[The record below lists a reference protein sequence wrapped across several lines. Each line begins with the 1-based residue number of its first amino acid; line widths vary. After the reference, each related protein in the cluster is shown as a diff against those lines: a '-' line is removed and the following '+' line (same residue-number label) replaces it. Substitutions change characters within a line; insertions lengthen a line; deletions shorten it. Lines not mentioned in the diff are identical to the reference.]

1 MTKILIIE
9 DDPQII
15 ATMTVTLQKWQYQVA
30 TVQDWQHVAQR
41 VDETVALVLCDITLP
56 SFDGFYW
63 IQTIR
68 QTSAVPIIVIS
79 AAAIDDNVMHAV
91 AAGAD
96 DYLMKPFSMTV
107 LVAKIQ
113 ALLRR
118 RQQASPQY
126 RLGVATLNPLTNEL
140 CQGTQVV
147 KLSPTQAALLKLLL
161 AKPNQ
166 TVTKQELLELLWQGG
181 EYLDENTLNV
191 NISRLRRKLAQ
202 LDLATALRTERG
214 LGYRVVT
221 DDA

>member
-1 MTKILIIE
+1 M
-9 DDPQII
+9 
-15 ATMTVTLQKWQYQVA
+15 
-30 TVQDWQHVAQR
+30 
-41 VDETVALVLCDITLP
+41 
-56 SFDGFYW
+56 
-63 IQTIR
+63 
-68 QTSAVPIIVIS
+68 PIIVIS

-126 RLGVATLNPLTNEL
+126 RLGAATLNPLTNEL
-140 CQGTQVV
+140 RQGTQVV

-221 DDA
+221 GDA

>member
-1 MTKILIIE
+1 
-9 DDPQII
+9 
-15 ATMTVTLQKWQYQVA
+15 
-30 TVQDWQHVAQR
+30 
-41 VDETVALVLCDITLP
+41 
-56 SFDGFYW
+56 
-63 IQTIR
+63 
-68 QTSAVPIIVIS
+68 
-79 AAAIDDNVMHAV
+79 
-91 AAGAD
+91 
-96 DYLMKPFSMTV
+96 MTV

>member
-15 ATMTVTLQKWQYQVA
+15 ATMTATLQKWQYQVA

-79 AAAIDDNVMHAV
+79 AAAIDD
-91 AAGAD
+91 
-96 DYLMKPFSMTV
+96 YLMKPFSMTV

-126 RLGVATLNPLTNEL
+126 RLGAATLNPLTNEL